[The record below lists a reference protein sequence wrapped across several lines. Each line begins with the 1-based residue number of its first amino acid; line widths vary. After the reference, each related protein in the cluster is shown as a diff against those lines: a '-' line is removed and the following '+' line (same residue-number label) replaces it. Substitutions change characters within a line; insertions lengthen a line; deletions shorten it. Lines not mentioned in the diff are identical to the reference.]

1 MKIKITDKTRLAEI
15 EALLPVIDAESK
27 NNIEAFAVSKKIGNW
42 FLLDLQTFT
51 DYCAGRFGD
60 LATSGLAVDYFY
72 LRSFRKFVDKFI
84 KILKGFEIPDFL
96 MSQTEKNVAQHL
108 PKMTMSEEIMTFC
121 RRMFGLR
128 RYQDIETLTVFDYV
142 IARKEQYSHDL
153 AIAWSNYYARKEAE
167 KQMERMK
174 NNSNRR
180 RR

>member
-1 MKIKITDKTRLAEI
+1 M
-15 EALLPVIDAESK
+15 IDGESK
-27 NNIEAFAVSKKIGNW
+27 NNIETFAVSRKIGNW

-51 DYCAGRFGD
+51 DYCSGRFGD
-60 LATSGLAVDYFY
+60 LVTSGLAVDYFY
-72 LRSFRKFVDKFI
+72 MRSFRKFVDKFI

-96 MSQTEKNVAQHL
+96 MSQTEKNIAQHL

-128 RYQDIETLTVFDYV
+128 RYQDIETLTVLDYLV
-142 IARKEQYSHDL
+142 ARKEQYSHDL
-153 AIAWSNYYARKEAE
+153 AVAWSNYYARKEAE

-180 RR
+180 HR